1 MITQEQYAELEAV
14 HGAGMVLVL
23 SVGDDEFAFRR
34 PSDTDV
40 EFAMDERARG
50 IGEWMEHALISCALC
65 PEVPTANRAPEKDVK
80 PTSCPELVAVREQI
94 QAIWKDA
101 PFCRDSVPLVW
112 AQSCGWGQ
120 DIAQQSLGGGK
131 YALTVSSDTK
141 LGAEPWSYKA
151 SAKVLSGTQYERLRK
166 LSLSEGTAA
175 DKFAFNSSI
184 LSFDGIDREEFAKRY
199 PFAVL
204 GLGQLARALGSENRA
219 VSVKKFSSGA
229 ALPPGDS
236 TTTPAST

>member
-1 MITQEQYAELEAV
+1 MITQEQFSALEAS
-14 HGAGMVLVL
+14 HGIGMVLVL
-23 SVGDDEFAFRR
+23 SAGNDEFAFRR
-34 PSDTDV
+34 PSDADV

-50 IGEWMEHALISCALC
+50 VGEWMEHALIGCVLC
-65 PEVPTANRAPEKDVK
+65 PEVPTANQADNK
-80 PTSCPELVAVREQI
+80 TSCPELVAVREQI
-94 QAIWKDA
+94 QAIWKEA

-131 YALTVSSDTK
+131 YTLTVSSDTK

-166 LSLSEGTAA
+166 LSLSEGNAA
-175 DKFAFNSSI
+175 DKFAFNGAI
-184 LSFDGIDREEFAKRY
+184 LSLDGIDREEFVKRY
-199 PFAVL
+199 QFAVL

-219 VSVKKFSSGA
+219 VSVKKFSSGSA
-229 ALPPGDS
+229 PPLGGS